1 MNHFVQ
7 LQRKSNTY
15 ATSGPWSHD
24 DAAAAAAA
32 DDDDDDDDDENVRP
46 SKLTPIPSVFL

>member
-1 MNHFVQ
+1 MDHFDQ

-15 ATSGPWSHD
+15 ATSRPWSHD
-24 DAAAAAAA
+24 D